1 MFVLRS
7 WLRILLFPTLILTGT
22 AIKGVFA
29 QTPIPATWKRGWNK
43 TIYKTYQNI
52 SQNCIKIATNVC
64 FRDFHILNLGLLLMI
79 GHVTD
84 HVTIKRCLA
93 WAFLEPV
100 LSLGG

>member
-29 QTPIPATWKRGWNK
+29 QTLIPATWKRGWAK
-43 TIYKTYQNI
+43 TIRKTYQNT

-64 FRDFHILNLGLLLMI
+64 IRDSHILNLGLLLMI

-84 HVTIKRCLA
+84 HVTI
-93 WAFLEPV
+93 
-100 LSLGG
+100 

>member
-29 QTPIPATWKRGWNK
+29 QTPIPATWKRGWTK
-43 TIYKTYQNI
+43 TIHKTYQII

-64 FRDFHILNLGLLLMI
+64 VRYFHILNLGLLLMI

-84 HVTIKRCLA
+84 HVTI
-93 WAFLEPV
+93 
-100 LSLGG
+100 